1 MPDSFQDC
9 ADSLPWVYSVD
20 WSSSAFEV
28 PGQLQGVV
36 RTVGTTR
43 ESPKVPAWCRPKALL
58 GSQQGRSLRL
68 VDDDLANERD
78 SLEARVRDSVMAE
91 IRAAVR
97 SASEEATEELRA
109 AAAELRRLRTTAC
122 SNGTAETAASTG
134 PAGLEVV
141 TDLRFMV
148 EEIRKLL
155 HIQGSNKAVIESA
168 SSKDLSTL
176 TVDTQQLPE
185 TTDGETSDDGDA
197 TLVQPGSCIPG
208 RKLRRKSD

>member
-1 MPDSFQDC
+1 MI
-9 ADSLPWVYSVD
+9 
-20 WSSSAFEV
+20 
-28 PGQLQGVV
+28 
-36 RTVGTTR
+36 T
-43 ESPKVPAWCRPKALL
+43 
-58 GSQQGRSLRL
+58 
-68 VDDDLANERD
+68 
-78 SLEARVRDSVMAE
+78 E

-97 SASEEATEELRA
+97 SASEDATEELRA
-109 AAAELRRLRTTAC
+109 AAAELRRLRTTATAC

-141 TDLRFMV
+141 TDLRFMM

-185 TTDGETSDDGDA
+185 TTDGET
-197 TLVQPGSCIPG
+197 
-208 RKLRRKSD
+208 